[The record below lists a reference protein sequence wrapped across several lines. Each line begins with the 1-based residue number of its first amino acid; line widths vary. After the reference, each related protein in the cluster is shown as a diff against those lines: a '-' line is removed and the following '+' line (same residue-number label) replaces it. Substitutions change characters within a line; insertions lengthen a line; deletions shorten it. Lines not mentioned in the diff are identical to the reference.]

1 MPKEYLIYCDESVEK
16 GAFYSDFYGGVLV
29 ASDDLEDILQTLE
42 QCKNDLNLFNEVK
55 WTKVTENYLDKYKV
69 LIDVFFELVKAGKIK
84 VRIMFRQSAFSAANL
99 SDYNKMHGYFLL
111 YYQFIK
117 HAFGLRYANPN
128 AAKPVFLRLFFDE
141 LPDSRVK
148 SELFKNHIFAIQ
160 SLSIFANSNVRIRR
174 RDIAEIDSKDHVLL
188 QCLDIVLGSMAF
200 RLNNNHK
207 AVAPETGKRGK
218 RTIAKENL
226 YKHIW
231 AKIQEMYPNFN
242 IGITTGK
249 ANGWI
254 DIWEHPYRHW
264 SFMPSDFTIDETKF
278 KRGQ

>member
-29 ASDDLEDILQTLE
+29 ASDDLEQILLALE
-42 QCKNDLNLFNEVK
+42 QCKNELNMYNEVK
-55 WTKVTENYLDKYKV
+55 WTRVTENYLEKYKT
-69 LIDVFFELVKAGKIK
+69 LMDVFFELVKAGKIK
-84 VRIMFRQSAFSAANL
+84 VRIMFRQSAINAANL
-99 SDYNKMHGYFLL
+99 SDYSKTHGYFLL

-117 HAFGLRYANPN
+117 HAFGLRYANEDT
-128 AAKPVFLRLFFDE
+128 AKPIFLRLFFDE

-160 SLSIFANSNVRIRR
+160 SLSIFTKTNIRIRR
-174 RDIAEIDSKDHVLL
+174 RDIAEIDSKHHILL
-188 QCLDIVLGSMAF
+188 QCLDVVLGSMAF
-200 RLNNNHK
+200 RLNDVHK
-207 AVAPETGKRGK
+207 AVVAETGKRGK

-226 YKHIW
+226 YKHIGS
-231 AKIQEMYPNFN
+231 KIQEIYPNFN

-249 ANGWI
+249 ANGWM
-254 DIWEHPYRHW
+254 DIWEHRYRHW
-264 SFMPSDFTIDETKF
+264 SFKPNDFTVDETKF

>member
-29 ASDDLEDILQTLE
+29 ASDDLEQIIQSLE
-42 QCKNDLNLFNEVK
+42 DCKEGLNLYNEVK
-55 WTKVTENYLDKYKV
+55 WTKVTENYLEKYKT
-69 LIDVFFELVKAGKIK
+69 LMDVFFGLVKSDKIK
-84 VRIMFRQSAFSAANL
+84 VRIMFRQSAFSATNL
-99 SDYNKMHGYFLL
+99 SDYSKNHGYFLL

-117 HAFGLRYANPN
+117 HAFGLRFANQN
-128 AAKPVFLRLFFDE
+128 ALQPVFLRLFFDE

-188 QCLDIVLGSMAF
+188 QCLDIVLGAMAF

-207 AVAPETGKRGK
+207 AVAPETGKRGR
-218 RTIAKENL
+218 RTIAKDNL

-231 AKIQEMYPNFN
+231 AKIQDVYPNFN

-249 ANGWI
+249 ANGWL

-264 SFMPSDFTIDETKF
+264 SFMPSDFTIDETRF